1 MIVRCVR
8 VDVIEC
14 ELAVYMCKCDKEAK
28 DGMSSRQVFLTIC
41 NDDHLI
47 EVLMIPTQIYHSKVV
62 AKVAVSRSLSIV

>member
-8 VDVIEC
+8 VDVIEYDIGC
-14 ELAVYMCKCDKEAK
+14 VYVSVIKEAK
-28 DGMSSRQVFLTIC
+28 DGMSSRLVFLTIC

-47 EVLMIPTQIYHSKVV
+47 GVLMIPTQNYHSKVV